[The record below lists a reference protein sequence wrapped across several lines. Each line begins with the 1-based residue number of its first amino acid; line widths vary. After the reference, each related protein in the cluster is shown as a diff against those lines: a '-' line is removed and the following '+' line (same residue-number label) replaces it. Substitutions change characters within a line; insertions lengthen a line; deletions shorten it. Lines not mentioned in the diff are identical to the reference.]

1 MVSTILKIW
10 KPIVFIVG
18 LGLMIALIAI
28 WIALIIGF
36 IAAVPFTT
44 FVFGSPAFAFVG
56 ATNVF
61 FMVALPIIGFLQFTA
76 RYVFKRRTSAR
87 TRTGMTMFFI
97 LNVIS
102 FFSVGSFVVRDF
114 NQEKEMVQRSE
125 IHSFNADTIQL
136 SLGKAI
142 GANSIIDFD
151 GAKIIDENLVINDI
165 EIDFAKSKDDNFR
178 LIQSHYSRGSSSS
191 EIEELTK
198 SISYNPIITDR
209 GIVFPA
215 DFFIEKGKKWRGQ
228 EVRIKLEVPEGKT
241 IKFGEEDQNKLE
253 RYISDDSRW
262 NHSIPSVSWHGVHVW
277 TMQEKGFYSK
287 KDTPQEIG
295 NDRGFK
301 DFKKLIIKGELKV
314 DITKG
319 DHYEVKLIG
328 KEREL
333 KTVTMEQ
340 VGEILD
346 ISASD
351 RRRGSLVRLQITAP
365 DLERI
370 DLEYTDDVN
379 IKEFDGK
386 KLAVFNEGRSEVKV
400 HVQVDSLY
408 LNFKRNKSDIR
419 GKGKFLKVKLDR
431 NAKMDAE
438 HYTAT
443 NAYIQAKNAGT
454 IRLEV
459 VDTLRT
465 DIIQGSRMLYDED
478 PKVVI
483 DERKVR
489 REKEEQERQEK
500 EKQREIERQ

>member
-1 MVSTILKIW
+1 M
-10 KPIVFIVG
+10 
-18 LGLMIALIAI
+18 
-28 WIALIIGF
+28 WIGLIIGI
-36 IAAVPFTT
+36 IAAVPFAT
-44 FVFGSPAFAFVG
+44 FVFGSPIFAFVG
-56 ATNVF
+56 AANMF
-61 FMVALPIIGFLQFTA
+61 FIVALPIIGFLQFAA
-76 RYVFKRRTSAR
+76 RYVFKRKTSAR
-87 TRTGMTMFFI
+87 TRTGMTLVWI

-102 FFSVGSFVVRDF
+102 FFSLGSIVVRDF
-114 NQEKEMVQRSE
+114 NQEKELTQRVE
-125 IHSFNADTIQL
+125 MHSFDVDTVQL
-136 SLGKAI
+136 SLGEEI
-142 GANSIIDFD
+142 GANSIINLD
-151 GAKIIDENLVINDI
+151 GAKIIDENLVIRNI
-165 EIDFAKSKDDNFR
+165 EIDFAKSKDDKFR
-178 LIQSHYSRGSSSS
+178 LIQTHFSRGSSSS

-198 SISYNPIITDR
+198 SISYNPIFTDQ

-215 DFFIEKGKKWRGQ
+215 DFFIEKGKKWRNQ
-228 EVRIKLEVPEGKT
+228 KVKIKLEVPEGKT
-241 IKFGEEDQNKLE
+241 VKFGQEEEHNKLE
-253 RYISDDSRW
+253 RYISHHSRH
-262 NHSIPSVSWHGVHVW
+262 NHDIPNVSWYGEHIW
-277 TMQEKGFYSK
+277 TMKENGFYSK

-295 NDRGFK
+295 GDRGFK

-319 DHYEVKLIG
+319 DHYEVKLVG

-346 ISASD
+346 INTHT
-351 RRRGSLVRLQITAP
+351 RRRGSPVRLKITAP

-370 DLEYTDDVN
+370 DLEYTDDVS
-379 IKEFDGK
+379 IKEFDGRE
-386 KLAVFNEGRSEVKV
+386 LAVFNEGKREVKV

-419 GKGKFLKVKLDR
+419 GKGKFLKVKLDQR
-431 NAKMDAE
+431 ARMDAE

-443 NAYIQAKNAGT
+443 NAYVQAKNAGT
-454 IRLEV
+454 IRLDV

-489 REKEEQERQEK
+489 KEKEEQKRREK

>member
-1 MVSTILKIW
+1 MI
-10 KPIVFIVG
+10 G
-18 LGLMIALIAI
+18 LIAL
-28 WIALIIGF
+28 WIGLIIGI
-36 IAAVPFTT
+36 IAAIPFAT
-44 FVFGSPAFAFVG
+44 FVFGAPAFAFVG
-56 ATNVF
+56 AANVF
-61 FMVALPIIGFLQFTA
+61 FIVALPIIGFLQFAA
-76 RYVFKRRTSAR
+76 RYVFKRKTSAR
-87 TRTGMTMFFI
+87 TRTGMTLFWV

-102 FFSVGSFVVRDF
+102 FFSVGSIVVRDF
-114 NQEKEMVQRSE
+114 NQEKEMVQRVETHAFST
-125 IHSFNADTIQL
+125 DTINL
-136 SLGKAI
+136 SLGKEI

-151 GAKIIDENLVINDI
+151 GAKIIDENLVIRNI
-165 EIDFAKSKDDNFR
+165 EIDFAKSKDDQFR
-178 LIQSHYSRGSSSS
+178 LTQTHFSRGSSTS

-198 SISYNPIITDR
+198 SISYNPIITDQ

-215 DFFIEKGKKWRGQ
+215 DFFIEKGKKWRAQ
-228 EVRIKLEVPEGKT
+228 KVRIKLEVPEGKT
-241 IKFGEEDQNKLE
+241 IKFGKKGHHKFDN
-253 RYISDDSRW
+253 YISRHAQW
-262 NHSIPSVSWHGVHVW
+262 NHSIPSVHWNGEHVW

-287 KDTPQEIG
+287 RDTPQEIG

-346 ISASD
+346 ISTST
-351 RRRGSLVRLQITAP
+351 RRRGSPVRLQITAP

-386 KLAVFNEGRSEVKV
+386 KLDVFNEGKREVKV

-419 GKGKFLKVKLDR
+419 GKGNFLKVKLGER
-431 NAKMDAE
+431 AKMDAE

-443 NAYIQAKNAGT
+443 NAYVQAKNAGT

-459 VDTLRT
+459 LDTLRT

-489 REKEEQERQEK
+489 KEKEQQERL
-500 EKQREIERQ
+500 EKQKQEQKENEIERQ

>member
-1 MVSTILKIW
+1 MVS
-10 KPIVFIVG
+10 
-18 LGLMIALIAI
+18 LIAM
-28 WIALIIGF
+28 WIGLIIG
-36 IAAVPFTT
+36 IIVAVPFAT
-44 FVFGSPAFAFVG
+44 FVFGTPIFAFVG
-56 ATNVF
+56 AANMF
-61 FMVALPIIGFLQFTA
+61 FIVALPIIGFLQFAA
-76 RYVFKRRTSAR
+76 RYVFKRKTSAR
-87 TRTGMTMFFI
+87 TRTGMTLVWA

-102 FFSVGSFVVRDF
+102 FFSLGSIVIRDF
-114 NQEKEMVQRSE
+114 NQEKELTQRVE
-125 IHSFNADTIQL
+125 MHSFNVDTVQL
-136 SLGKAI
+136 SLGEEI
-142 GANSIIDFD
+142 GANSIINLDE
-151 GAKIIDENLVINDI
+151 AKIIDENLVIKNI
-165 EIDFAKSKDDNFR
+165 EIDFAKSKDDKFR
-178 LIQSHYSRGSSSS
+178 LTQTHYSRGSSSN

-198 SISYNPIITDR
+198 SISYDPIITDQ

-228 EVRIKLEVPEGKT
+228 KVKIKIEVPEGKT
-241 IKFGEEDQNKLE
+241 IKFGEKGHHNFDD
-253 RYISDDSRW
+253 YISSHAQW
-262 NHSIPSVSWHGVHVW
+262 NHTIPSVHWNGEHVW

-287 KDTPQEIG
+287 RDTPQEIG

-319 DHYEVKLIG
+319 DHYEVKLVG

-333 KTVTMEQ
+333 ETVTMEQ

-346 ISASD
+346 ISTST
-351 RRRGSLVRLQITAP
+351 RRRGSPVRLKITAP
-365 DLERI
+365 DLDRI

-386 KLAVFNEGRSEVKV
+386 KLSVFNEGKSEVKV

-419 GKGKFLKVKLDR
+419 GKGKFLKVKLDQR
-431 NAKMDAE
+431 AKMDAE

-443 NAYIQAKNAGT
+443 NAYVQAKNAGN

-465 DIIQGSRMLYDED
+465 DIIQGSRMVYDED

-489 REKEEQERQEK
+489 KEKEEQDRREK

>member
-1 MVSTILKIW
+1 
-10 KPIVFIVG
+10 
-18 LGLMIALIAI
+18 MISLIAM
-28 WIALIIGF
+28 WIGLIIGI
-36 IAAVPFTT
+36 IAAFPFAT
-44 FVFGSPAFAFVG
+44 FVFGAPVFAFVG
-56 ATNVF
+56 AANVF
-61 FMVALPIIGFLQFTA
+61 FIVALPIIGFLQFAA
-76 RYVFKRRTSAR
+76 RYVFKRKTSAR
-87 TRTGMTMFFI
+87 TRTGMTLFWV

-102 FFSVGSFVVRDF
+102 FFSVGSVVVRDF
-114 NQEKEMVQRSE
+114 NQENEMVQRVE
-125 IHSFNADTIQL
+125 THSFNTDTVQL
-136 SLGKAI
+136 SLGKEI

-151 GAKIIDENLVINDI
+151 GAKIIDENLVINNI

-178 LIQSHYSRGSSSS
+178 LIQSHFSRGKNSN
-191 EIEELTK
+191 EIEELTQ
-198 SISYNPIITDR
+198 SISYNPIITDQ

-215 DFFIEKGKKWRGQ
+215 DFFIEKGKKWRAQ
-228 EVRIKLEVPEGKT
+228 KVRIKLEVPEGKT
-241 IKFGEEDQNKLE
+241 IKFGEKKAHNKLE
-253 RYISDDSRW
+253 KYISRHSRY
-262 NHSIPSVSWHGVHVW
+262 NHSIPNVSWNDEHIW
-277 TMQEKGFYSK
+277 TMKEEGFYSK
-287 KDTPQEIG
+287 RDTPQEIG

-346 ISASD
+346 ISTSKK
-351 RRRGSLVRLQITAP
+351 RRGSPVRLQITAP

-370 DLEYTDDVN
+370 DLEYTDDVR
-379 IKEFDGK
+379 ITEFDGK
-386 KLAVFNEGRSEVKV
+386 KLDVFNEGKREVKV
-400 HVQVDSLY
+400 HVRVDSLY

-419 GKGKFLKVKLDR
+419 GEGKFLKVKLDQR
-431 NAKMDAE
+431 AKMDAE

-443 NAYIQAKNAGT
+443 NAYVQAKNAGN

-459 VDTLRT
+459 VDTLQT
-465 DIIQGSRMLYDED
+465 DIIQSSRMVYDED

-489 REKEEQERQEK
+489 KEKVEQERLQ
-500 EKQREIERQ
+500 KQKQIKRQ

>member
-1 MVSTILKIW
+1 
-10 KPIVFIVG
+10 
-18 LGLMIALIAI
+18 MIALIAI
-28 WIALIIGF
+28 WIGLIVGF
-36 IAAVPFTT
+36 IAAIPFTT
-44 FVFGSPAFAFVG
+44 FVFGSPVFAFVA
-56 ATNVF
+56 ATNIF

-87 TRTGMTMFFI
+87 TRTGMTILFI
-97 LNVIS
+97 MNAIS

-114 NQEKEMVQRSE
+114 NQEKEMVQRTE
-125 IHSFNADTIQL
+125 THSFDVDTVQL
-136 SLGKAI
+136 SLGKEV
-142 GANSIIDFD
+142 GTNNIIDFD
-151 GAKIIDENLVINDI
+151 GAKIVDENLVINNI
-165 EIDFAKSKDDNFR
+165 EIDFAKSKDENFR
-178 LIQSHYSRGSSSS
+178 LIQSHFSRGSSSS

-198 SISYNPIITDR
+198 SISYNPIITDQ

-215 DFFIEKGKKWRGQ
+215 DFFIEKGKKWRAQ
-228 EVRIKLEVPEGKT
+228 KVKIKLEVPEGKT
-241 IKFGEEDQNKLE
+241 VKFGNKDYNKLE
-253 RYISDDSRW
+253 NYISRHSRW
-262 NHSIPSVSWHGVHVW
+262 NHSIPSVSWHGEHVW

-287 KDTPQEIG
+287 RDATQEIG

-301 DFKKLIIKGELKV
+301 DFKKVIIKGELKV
-314 DITKG
+314 NITKG

-346 ISASD
+346 INTST
-351 RRRGSLVRLQITAP
+351 RRRGSPVRLHITAP

-370 DLEYTDDVN
+370 DLEYTDDVK
-379 IKEFDGK
+379 ITEFDGE
-386 KLAVFNEGRSEVKV
+386 KLDVFNEGKSEVKV
-400 HVQVDSLY
+400 FVEVDSLY

-419 GKGKFLKVKLDR
+419 GKGKFLKVKLDDR
-431 NAKMDAE
+431 AKMDAE

-443 NAYIQAKNAGT
+443 NAYVQAKNAGT

-459 VDTLRT
+459 IDTLRT

-478 PKVVI
+478 PKMVI

-489 REKEEQERQEK
+489 REKEEQERREK
-500 EKQREIERQ
+500 EEQRENERQKEIERQ

>member
-1 MVSTILKIW
+1 MV
-10 KPIVFIVG
+10 
-18 LGLMIALIAI
+18 ALIAI
-28 WIALIIGF
+28 WIGLIIGI
-36 IAAVPFTT
+36 IAAIPFAT
-44 FVFGSPAFAFVG
+44 FAFGTPVFAFLG
-56 ATNVF
+56 AVNMF
-61 FMVALPIIGFLQFTA
+61 FIVALPIIGFLQFAA
-76 RYVFKRRTSAR
+76 RYVFKRKTSAR
-87 TRTGMTMFFI
+87 TRTGMTLVWI

-102 FFSVGSFVVRDF
+102 FFSFGSIIIRDF
-114 NQEKEMVQRSE
+114 NQENEMVQRVE
-125 IHSFNADTIQL
+125 THSFNADTVQL
-136 SLGKAI
+136 SLGKEI

-151 GAKIIDENLVINDI
+151 GAKIIDENLVISNI
-165 EIDFAKSKDDNFR
+165 EIDFVKSKDDNFR
-178 LIQSHYSRGSSSS
+178 LIQSHYSRGRNSN

-198 SISYNPIITDR
+198 SISYNPIITNQ

-228 EVRIKLEVPEGKT
+228 KVNIKLEVPEGKT
-241 IKFGEEDQNKLE
+241 IKFGNKNRNKLE
-253 RYISDDSRW
+253 RYISHHSRW
-262 NHSIPSVSWHGVHVW
+262 NHSIPSVHWHGEHIW

-287 KDTPQEIG
+287 RDAPQEIG

-319 DHYEVKLIG
+319 DHYEVKLVG

-346 ISASD
+346 ISTST
-351 RRRGSLVRLQITAP
+351 RRRGSPVRLFITAP
-365 DLERI
+365 DLDRI
-370 DLEYTDDVN
+370 DLEYTDDVK
-379 IKEFDGK
+379 ITAFDGK
-386 KLAVFNEGRSEVKV
+386 KLDVINEGRREVKV

-419 GKGKFLKVKLDR
+419 GKGKFLKVKLDQR
-431 NAKMDAE
+431 ARMDAE

-443 NAYIQAKNAGT
+443 NAYVQAKNAGNV
-454 IRLEV
+454 RLEV

-465 DIIQGSRMLYDED
+465 DIIQGSRMVYDED

-489 REKEEQERQEK
+489 KEKAEQERRAK

>member
-1 MVSTILKIW
+1 MV
-10 KPIVFIVG
+10 
-18 LGLMIALIAI
+18 ALIAM
-28 WIALIIGF
+28 WIGLIIGI
-36 IAAVPFTT
+36 IAAVPFAT
-44 FVFGSPAFAFVG
+44 FAFGSPIFAFVG
-56 ATNVF
+56 AANMF
-61 FMVALPIIGFLQFTA
+61 FIIALPIIGFLQFAA
-76 RYVFKRRTSAR
+76 RYVFKRKTSAR
-87 TRTGMTMFFI
+87 TRTGMTLVWI

-102 FFSVGSFVVRDF
+102 FFSVGSIVVRDF
-114 NQEKEMVQRSE
+114 NQEKELTQRVE
-125 IHSFNADTIQL
+125 MHSFNVDTVQL
-136 SLGKAI
+136 SLGEEI
-142 GANSIIDFD
+142 GANSIINFD
-151 GAKIIDENLVINDI
+151 GAKIIDENLVIRNI
-165 EIDFAKSKDDNFR
+165 EIDFAKSKDDKFR
-178 LIQSHYSRGSSSS
+178 LIQTHYSRGSSSS

-198 SISYNPIITDR
+198 SISYNPIITDQ

-215 DFFIEKGKKWRGQ
+215 DFFIEKGKKWRKQ
-228 EVRIKLEVPEGKT
+228 KVKIKLEVPEGKT
-241 IKFGEEDQNKLE
+241 VKFGEEDGDNKLE
-253 RYISDDSRW
+253 RYINHHSRH
-262 NHSIPSVSWHGVHVW
+262 NHAIPNVSWYGEHIW
-277 TMQEKGFYSK
+277 TMKEEGFYSK

-301 DFKKLIIKGELKV
+301 DFKKIIIKGELKV

-319 DHYEVKLIG
+319 DHYEVKLVG

-346 ISASD
+346 VSTHT
-351 RRRGSLVRLQITAP
+351 RRRGSPVRLKITAP

-386 KLAVFNEGRSEVKV
+386 KLAVFNEGKREVKV

-419 GKGKFLKVKLDR
+419 GKGNFLKVKLDQR
-431 NAKMDAE
+431 ARMDAE

-454 IRLEV
+454 IRLDV

-478 PKVVI
+478 PKIVI

-489 REKEEQERQEK
+489 REQEEQERL
-500 EKQREIERQ
+500 EKQKQRDIER